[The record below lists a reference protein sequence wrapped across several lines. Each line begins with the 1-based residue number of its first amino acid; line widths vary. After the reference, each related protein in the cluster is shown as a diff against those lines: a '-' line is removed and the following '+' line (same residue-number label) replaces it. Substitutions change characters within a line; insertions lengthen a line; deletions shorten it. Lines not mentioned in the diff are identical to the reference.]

1 MFLFKRFNYGFR
13 FICEDEAERF
23 FSVINKFST
32 CTEASAYQ
40 QTSGSFVKSIL
51 NSSRSQ
57 PCVSATPLGSI
68 ATAAAAVATVTVMA
82 NSNHSS
88 STNTLTNW
96 SSSGSTTGSTIKAVA
111 KFVCSPD
118 SSSSNDTPRRSR
130 KPTHSIER
138 KRKIDKRDISCPF
151 RCSCSDLHLQKAE
164 ASNDLNPDAEKL
176 LTSTNSCN
184 QNHYEKTEKISQGKN
199 LSQRAR
205 KEINLFLKRVNQF

>member
-1 MFLFKRFNYGFR
+1 M
-13 FICEDEAERF
+13 
-23 FSVINKFST
+23 
-32 CTEASAYQ
+32 
-40 QTSGSFVKSIL
+40 SGSFVRNIL

-111 KFVCSPD
+111 KYVCSPD
-118 SSSSNDTPRRSR
+118 SSSSNDTPHRSR
-130 KPTHSIER
+130 KPAHSIER
-138 KRKIDKRDISCPF
+138 KRKINKRDISCPF
-151 RCSCSDLHLQKAE
+151 RCSCSDLHLQQAE
-164 ASNDLNPDAEKL
+164 AIADFSNPDTEKL
-176 LTSTNSCN
+176 LTSTSNCN
-184 QNHYEKTEKISQGKN
+184 QNHYEKTEKISQCKN

-205 KEINLFLKRVNQF
+205 TEINQFLKRVI